1 MSSKIDRV
9 VVIGVAGDSGC
20 GKSTFLTRITD
31 LFGEDFVTVICLDD
45 YHSLDRYQRKEQKV
59 TALDPR
65 ANNFDLMYEQLKALK
80 SGETIDKP
88 IYNHETGLIDPPEKI
103 VPNHVI
109 VVEGLHPLYDE
120 RVRGLLDFSVYLDI
134 TDDVKIAWK
143 IQRDME
149 ERGHSYDDV
158 LAAIESR
165 RPDFEAYIEPQ
176 RGHADV
182 VIQVLPTKL
191 LEDKESKL
199 LRVRLMQR
207 EGVSAFDPVYLF
219 DEGSTIDWRPCGRKL
234 TCNFPGIKMFY
245 GPDTYYGNPVSV
257 LELDGQLEQLEE
269 VSYIESHL
277 SNISTK
283 YHGEMT
289 HLLLQHKEYPGSNNG
304 TGLFQVMVG
313 LKMRATYELLTS
325 QEAKLTAK
333 VAAKV

>member
-1 MSSKIDRV
+1 
-9 VVIGVAGDSGC
+9 
-20 GKSTFLTRITD
+20 
-31 LFGEDFVTVICLDD
+31 
-45 YHSLDRYQRKEQKV
+45 
-59 TALDPR
+59 
-65 ANNFDLMYEQLKALK
+65 MYEQLKALK
-80 SGETIDKP
+80 GGQTIEKP

-103 VPNHVI
+103 EPNHVI

-120 RVRGLLDFSVYLDI
+120 RVRELLDFSVYLDI

-149 ERGHSYDDV
+149 ERGHSYADV

-207 EGVSAFDPVYLF
+207 EGRSEFDPVYLF

-325 QEAKLTAK
+325 KEAKVTNK